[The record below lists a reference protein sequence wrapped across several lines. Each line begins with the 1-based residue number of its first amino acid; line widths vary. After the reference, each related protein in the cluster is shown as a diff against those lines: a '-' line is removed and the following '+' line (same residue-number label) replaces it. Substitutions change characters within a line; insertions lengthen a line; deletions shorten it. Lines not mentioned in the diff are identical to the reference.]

1 MKSRPATWLTC
12 LLLGVTAAI
21 PVEGAAKAAA
31 VRVASEPHAAD
42 MDVQELTNFMNQFMA
57 SGLGRFHSPGAS
69 VVVVKDGAVILEKGY
84 GYANLKQQSRF
95 TPSTR
100 FRAKSV
106 SKTFTATA
114 VMQLMEDGQV
124 ALDVPVTSYLRGFAL
139 PGGNDPPITLA
150 QLLTQTSGI
159 GDRAVGTM
167 TSDRT
172 DASNL
177 RRYLQADMPPRIA
190 EPGKVFSYTDHGIS
204 LAGLTVEEVS
214 RLPFG
219 RYMQER
225 ILGPLGMTQS
235 AFDPPLEGQ
244 PDIAVGYQYV
254 SGSYRPAPVGYFY
267 VAPAVSLVTTG
278 ADMGRFLV
286 GMLGGSADTPPIL
299 LPETVRL
306 MESKHFA
313 LQPDGPGVA
322 YGLYEWP
329 EIGERVLV
337 HGGLGHGFSN
347 LLVLL
352 PDRRVGFFVDT
363 NSDEPEL
370 RYALLRAFMD
380 RFYPGRSTAPRPI
393 AERDLERF
401 AGVYSDYRYE
411 GRIEALKELFDQ
423 GAISVNG
430 GRTLSVSW
438 VPGRW
443 IEVEPLIFQD
453 LDDPN
458 QRMSFQTDASG
469 RVTQAYGPHDDGY
482 RKVPWYRSLLA
493 YAVGVLLFALL
504 FLSAPITWL
513 GSALWQRRRK
523 PTEPRLAKAA
533 KSLATLMSVLNLVFL
548 VGIPVSLLPYAGL
561 NGTQLDFG
569 PPATIQALF
578 AVPLA
583 TTALAVILAAGV
595 VIVLWEKTWSRL
607 GRIHLTA
614 IATGGLLF
622 PGFLSFWNLLG
633 LVG

>member
-1 MKSRPATWLTC
+1 MKSRSATWLTW
-12 LLLGVTAAI
+12 LLLGVIAAI
-21 PVEGAAKAAA
+21 PVEGAVKAAVA
-31 VRVASEPHAAD
+31 PVASEPHAAD
-42 MDVQELTNFMNQFMA
+42 LDVQELMKFMNQFMA
-57 SGLGRFHSPGAS
+57 SSIGRFHAPGAS
-69 VVVVKDGAVILEKGY
+69 VVVVNEGAVILEKGY
-84 GYANLKQQSRF
+84 GYADLKRRISF
-95 TPSTR
+95 TPNTR

-114 VMQLMEDGQV
+114 VMQLMEDGQI
-124 ALDVPVTSYLRGFAL
+124 ALDAPVTSYLRGFTL
-139 PGGNDPPITLA
+139 PGSNDPPITLA

-177 RRYLQADMPPRIA
+177 RRYLQAHMPPRIA
-190 EPGKVFSYTDHGIS
+190 GPGKIFSYTDHGIS

-214 RLPFG
+214 RLPFA

-244 PDIAVGYQYV
+244 PDLAVGYQYV

-267 VAPAVSLVTTG
+267 VAPAVSLVTSGT
-278 ADMGRFLV
+278 DMGHFLV

-299 LPETVRL
+299 RPETVRL
-306 MESKHFA
+306 MESRHFA

-380 RFYPGRSTAPRPI
+380 RFYPGQSRAPRPI
-393 AERDLERF
+393 ADRDPERF

-430 GRTLSVSW
+430 DRTLSISW
-438 VPGRW
+438 APGRW
-443 IEVEPLIFQD
+443 IEVEPRVFQD
-453 LDDPN
+453 VDDPN

-469 RVTQAYGPHDDGY
+469 QVTQAYGPHDDGY

-493 YAVGVLLFALL
+493 YALGVLLFALL
-504 FLSAPITWL
+504 FLSTPITWL

-523 PTEPRLAKAA
+523 RTEPRMAKAA
-533 KSLATLMSVLNLVFL
+533 KSLATLMSILNVAFL
-548 VGIPVSLLPYAGL
+548 VGIPVLLLPYAGL

-569 PPATIQALF
+569 PPASIQVLF

-583 TTALAVILAAGV
+583 TTALTAILAAGV
-595 VIVLWEKTWSRL
+595 VMLMWKKTWSRS
-607 GRIHLTA
+607 GRIHLAA
-614 IATGGLLF
+614 IVIGGLLF